1 MNFPDIRRGDIWL
14 IEAPDAKARP
24 ALVVT
29 RQAALDGGIA
39 GVTVARVTTTIRG
52 GATRLALGEDEG
64 LVRECVANFDDLA
77 VVRRSMLTVRLGE
90 LAAERRHE
98 LCTSFRAVAGC

>member
-1 MNFPDIRRGDIWL
+1 MRRGDIWL
-14 IEAPDAKARP
+14 LETSDAKARP

-29 RQAALDGGIA
+29 RQAALDGGIT

-52 GATRLALGEDEG
+52 GATRLALGDDEG

-77 VVRRSMLTVRLGE
+77 VVRRSMLTVRIGE
-90 LAAERRHE
+90 LSADRRHE
-98 LCTSFRAVAGC
+98 LCVAFRAVADC